1 MMTRLVR
8 SIAFVFAASLFSV
21 TASAQ
26 ATSNGSGDADQTYF
40 DFQVDQPARIRVV
53 QRPAYPENLRSANI
67 DGQVLVQ
74 FVVDERGSADMNTF
88 KVIKTTHAEFADAVR
103 RAISNTTYSPA
114 EVRGRRVKQLVQQPF
129 TFNAH

>member
-1 MMTRLVR
+1 MTRLLR

-26 ATSNGSGDADQTYF
+26 TASNNASDAEQTFF
-40 DFQVDQPARIRVV
+40 DFQVDQPVKIRVV
-53 QRPAYPENLRSANI
+53 HPPVYPEHLRMANI

-74 FVVDERGSADMNTF
+74 FVVDERGEAQMSTF
-88 KVIKTTHAEFADAVR
+88 KVIKSTQPEFAEAVR

-114 EVRGRRVKQLVQQPF
+114 EVRGRKVKQLVQQPF
-129 TFNAH
+129 AFNAR